1 MRVLHSLNACGSYLR
16 HCTTDP
22 GEISAKRCF
31 ACMQLAGSHDR
42 ESNVKT
48 CGAADAAIPLPSP
61 AAAENTQKAGQE
73 TQSAVLR
80 PPSPLILNEAPAP
93 AVPDESCTHAI
104 PLTSCIT
111 KAVSPWSLPEDCE
124 KTPFSM
130 MVPGGISTLTGDCLM
145 QPSRTCLG
153 YFIETKDAADPEPG
167 ISLKMGDLGREY
179 DSCSIPDM
187 SMQDMSSGNSSRY
200 SEQLLSDQLL
210 SYPVH
215 KVRAAEKRD
224 AEKLDSDSEELTS
237 KSIYEGLH
245 LDKCNGEE
253 ALLAN
258 PSQDWG
264 CFESFIS
271 ESKIE
276 LLDLCSKNELSV
288 NLFSE
293 EDVDNYMFDD
303 DDSTLSSDVCS
314 LKIRYESFQ
323 DNVREKTNALQ
334 EEAQFNFFPTV
345 LVNCAKKESGAVR
358 KTADRLQLKGDDI
371 WAEEKVDNGSFSAD
385 VTPDVSCESNS
396 TEDSGE
402 YSDDSSCTGSSCDTL
417 QEAKGSRHF
426 LSRENSSSSSQLN
439 YGLRAKRKVPFRE
452 DYLYDVDSIES
463 ERNTE
468 KRDKQPAGI
477 KEEEDDDWSPKKR
490 RKSCRKE
497 PPVMIKYIIIN
508 RFKGE
513 KNMLVKIGRVH
524 PTDLPVS
531 INKDSLHKYEKLA
544 PLKEYWQKMQK
555 ERKPQSR
562 RVLGDK
568 HKFRLNGC
576 RRSFSSSLPKWKYKI
591 ANRLRI
597 QTIETVEHTNKK
609 SSSSSHKQE
618 SGHEDEAV
626 LTDMPLTL
634 AASNCARRLDQ
645 IDVMHT
651 GRAKSRSQEREDKR
665 IGNKILRI
673 RKFKSEARLRSTKM
687 KDMQE
692 DCKSVTN
699 LIGICPMLEN
709 QSSARDLNDTTVASA
724 ANNPHLRGKYVA
736 NANEKCT
743 FIPAACSPEKK
754 SQSLTVAA
762 SVPVVPGGY
771 LQTLLDASESSSG
784 AGISYFPQ
792 QLPKDYQLS
801 VSQDEKQFASL
812 QLAQSCVLSPP
823 SESELQ
829 HSPQNC
835 TNQMEQN
842 FTQTWS
848 SQSASNQPPV
858 APSKTGSPALP
869 ASFVSPMPVLMASK
883 LSISGY
889 GQGNPSD
896 NRLVHENYLSE
907 QHLQPDADYQ
917 VCQAPCGEGQ
927 LQFQR
932 STINTEDGSLISLV
946 SMGSLSDTSSSYSSL
961 TLKSCGKDSE
971 EDMNDNFLAHCSP
984 KLVIQQS
991 IDEITPLRESTD
1003 LLDISNFTPDKFRH
1017 SSLSEMSPPDTPNLS
1032 PQETGSE
1039 IKGSGITKYSTDA
1052 GEVILGSTA
1061 ERNWDCSGM
1070 PRQVQHGTSF
1080 TRSSHQLQLHT
1091 FNDDDSIELVKD
1103 TSLDSFDKL
1112 SEPISGTKGPKA
1124 KKKIG
1129 KQYSVLE
1136 QKGAKKTKAPRAAK
1150 GEKNKSPRQN
1160 SCSTKKVKSLLDG
1173 KAAKGQTGGTKI
1185 SQKVMNN
1192 MFSPADSMT
1201 VAGFHPLSGDWPL
1214 LKESGMGQS
1223 EGTNHLDDGQREFE
1237 EPSNILSNIAS
1248 GMAEVQRFM
1257 MASIEP
1263 LWSPGSGVCVP
1274 QEANSLKLK
1283 TLKILAGT
1291 SPDSKKKGACAAN
1304 TGAVRGRKS
1313 TSRGGKNQA
1322 KLNSSHPFFPPLALD
1337 YNMFDRPNLGIPG
1350 SNATP
1355 HKKMYRHKTSAKFSR
1370 DENTKGKRADPNKDL
1385 ALMASFEK
1393 LRKADRGEKG
1403 ALLKAEGKWRFQ
1415 SGGYSSI
1422 RELARCL
1429 KVPLLGKM

>member
-1 MRVLHSLNACGSYLR
+1 
-16 HCTTDP
+16 
-22 GEISAKRCF
+22 
-31 ACMQLAGSHDR
+31 
-42 ESNVKT
+42 
-48 CGAADAAIPLPSP
+48 
-61 AAAENTQKAGQE
+61 
-73 TQSAVLR
+73 
-80 PPSPLILNEAPAP
+80 
-93 AVPDESCTHAI
+93 
-104 PLTSCIT
+104 
-111 KAVSPWSLPEDCE
+111 
-124 KTPFSM
+124 M
-130 MVPGGISTLTGDCLM
+130 MVPGGISTLTGDYLM

-153 YFIETKDAADPEPG
+153 CFIEAKDATDPEPG
-167 ISLKMGDLGREY
+167 ISLKIGDLGREY

-215 KVRAAEKRD
+215 KVRAAERRD

-237 KSIYEGLH
+237 KSIYEGLL

-253 ALLAN
+253 ALLTN
-258 PSQDWG
+258 PSQEWG
-264 CFESFIS
+264 CFESFIG
-271 ESKIE
+271 ESKME

-303 DDSTLSSDVCS
+303 EDSTLSSDVCS

-345 LVNCAKKESGAVR
+345 LVNCAKKEGGAVR
-358 KTADRLQLKGDDI
+358 KGADRLQLKGDGI
-371 WAEEKVDNGSFSAD
+371 WAEEKVDGGSLSAD
-385 VTPDVSCESNS
+385 VTPDISCESNS

-402 YSDDSSCTGSSCDTL
+402 YSDDSSCTGSSCDTP
-417 QEAKGSRHF
+417 QGAKGSHHI

-439 YGLRAKRKVPFRE
+439 YGLRAKRKVPYSE

-468 KRDKQPAGI
+468 KREKQPAGI

-513 KNMLVKIGRVH
+513 KNMLVKIGRIH
-524 PTDLPVS
+524 PSELPVS

-544 PLKEYWQKMQK
+544 PLKDYWQKIQK
-555 ERKPQSR
+555 ERQQQCR
-562 RVLGDK
+562 RVLGEK

-576 RRSFSSSLPKWKYKI
+576 RRSFISSRPKWKYKI

-597 QTIETVEHTNKK
+597 QSIETVEHTNRQ
-609 SSSSSHKQE
+609 SSSSGHKQE
-618 SGHEDEAV
+618 SGYEDEAL
-626 LTDMPLTL
+626 LTDMPVTL
-634 AASNCARRLDQ
+634 AASNCASRLDK

-651 GRAKSRSQEREDKR
+651 GTAKSRSQEREDKR

-673 RKFKSEARLRSTKM
+673 RKFKSEARLRSTKL
-687 KDMQE
+687 KAMQA
-692 DCKSVTN
+692 DCKSITS
-699 LIGICPMLEN
+699 LAGICPVLEN
-709 QSSARDLNDTTVASA
+709 PNSARDLNDTTVASA
-724 ANNPHLRGKYVA
+724 ASNPHLCGKYVA
-736 NANEKCT
+736 DPNEKCT
-743 FIPAACSPEKK
+743 FIPATCSPEKK
-754 SQSLTVAA
+754 TPSLNVAA
-762 SVPVVPGGY
+762 RVPVVPGGY
-771 LQTLLDASESSSG
+771 LQTLLDASESSSST
-784 AGISYFPQ
+784 GISYFPQ
-792 QLPKDYQLS
+792 QLPKHYQLS

-842 FTQTWS
+842 FSDMWS
-848 SQSASNQPPV
+848 SPSASNQPSLALNIP
-858 APSKTGSPALP
+858 GSPALP
-869 ASFVSPMPVLMASK
+869 SSFVSPMPVLMAGK

-889 GQGNPSD
+889 SQGDPND
-896 NRLVHENYLSE
+896 NRLVPDNYLSE
-907 QHLQPDADYQ
+907 QHMQPDADYQ
-917 VCQAPCGEGQ
+917 VCQAPCGDGR

-932 STINTEDGSLISLV
+932 GTIITDNGSLISLV
-946 SMGSLSDTSSSYSSL
+946 PMGSLSATSGSYSSL
-961 TLKSCGKDSE
+961 TLESCGKDSE
-971 EDMNDNFLAHCSP
+971 EDMSDNFLAHCSP

-1032 PQETGSE
+1032 PQVTGSE
-1039 IKGSGITKYSTDA
+1039 IKESGISKDSTDT
-1052 GEVILGSTA
+1052 GELALGSTA
-1061 ERNWDCSGM
+1061 ERKWECSVM
-1070 PRQVQHGTSF
+1070 PQQVQHGKVF
-1080 TRSSHQLQLHT
+1080 TGSGHQFQLHT
-1091 FNDDDSIELVKD
+1091 FNDDDSIELVKKD
-1103 TSLDSFDKL
+1103 TSLDSFDEL
-1112 SEPISGTKGPKA
+1112 SGKVSGTKGPKS

-1129 KQYSVLE
+1129 KQNSVLE
-1136 QKGAKKTKAPRAAK
+1136 QKGAKKPKAPRAAK

-1160 SCSTKKVKSLLDG
+1160 SCPTK

-1185 SQKVMNN
+1185 SQKVRKC
-1192 MFSPADSMT
+1192 MFSPADPMT
-1201 VAGFHPLSGDWPL
+1201 GVIHPRLSGDWPL

-1223 EGTNHLDDGQREFE
+1223 EGTSHLDDDQREFE

-1263 LWSPGSGVCVP
+1263 LWSPGSGVCMP

-1291 SPDSKKKGACAAN
+1291 PAVSKKKGACAGN
-1304 TGAVRGRKS
+1304 TGAGRGRKS
-1313 TSRGGKNQA
+1313 SNRGGKNQS

-1337 YNMFDRPNLGIPG
+1337 YNMFDKPNLGIPG

-1370 DENTKGKRADPNKDL
+1370 DESTKEKRADPNKDL

-1393 LRKADRGEKG
+1393 LR
-1403 ALLKAEGKWRFQ
+1403 
-1415 SGGYSSI
+1415 
-1422 RELARCL
+1422 
-1429 KVPLLGKM
+1429 